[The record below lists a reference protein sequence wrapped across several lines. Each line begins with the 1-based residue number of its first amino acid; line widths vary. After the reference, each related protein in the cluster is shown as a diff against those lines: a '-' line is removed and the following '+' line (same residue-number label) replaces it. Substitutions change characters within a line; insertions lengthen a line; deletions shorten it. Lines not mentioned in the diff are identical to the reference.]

1 MRKIIVIAI
10 VLSFCFTTLALADP
24 LHTDTLKDR
33 YELKEDVGESNPQA
47 FTLPVWV
54 SAIPKIFISGK
65 PVFFLVLFPNFLVD
79 GKIQYDFDDGTFSQ
93 DKNFVKHRFLDSGTY
108 VVQVEFD
115 TIFGL
120 KAQGRTRVFII

>member
-10 VLSFCFTTLALADP
+10 VASFCFTTLAAANP
-24 LHTDTLKDR
+24 VHTETLKKQYD
-33 YELKEDVGESNPQA
+33 LKEEIDESNPYY

-65 PVFFLVLFPNFLVD
+65 PVFFLVVFPNFLVD

-108 VVQVEFD
+108 VVNVEFD

-120 KAQGRTRVFII
+120 KAQGKTRVFII